1 MTRVLES
8 RAARFALATVALVFL
23 AAPTVLSA
31 QGVTTAGVAGRVV
44 DAAGAP
50 VAGARI
56 EFLHTLTGASH
67 TALSDADGRFS
78 LANLRPGGPYTLEAT
93 RIGMQRVTR
102 EDLTLSAGQ
111 RQRVAIARV
120 VLARPKVLI
129 LDEASSSLDA
139 ESEALVQ
146 DALEHLMRDRTT
158 LVIAHR
164 LSTVIRADRIVVLDQ
179 GTIVGQGSHRDL
191 LERSDVYDRLYRRQS
206 GDALVL

>member
-8 RAARFALATVALVFL
+8 RAARFALATVALVFM

-67 TALSDADGRFS
+67 AALSDADGRFS

-111 RQRVAIARV
+111 RLRLEIELSEEAVPLPELSVRVETDPEFDPARMG
-120 VLARPKVLI
+120 RRR
-129 LDEASSSLDA
+129 SSTRRRS
-139 ESEALVQ
+139 
-146 DALEHLMRDRTT
+146 RTCPRS
-158 LVIAHR
+158 H
-164 LSTVIRADRIVVLDQ
+164 
-179 GTIVGQGSHRDL
+179 GTSR
-191 LERSDVYDRLYRRQS
+191 RSPSCRRS
-206 GDALVL
+206 